1 MVLNDSILCGIEDW
15 PIKNMALE
23 KIGPYEFLGLLGRG
37 GMGSVYRGRHQESGE
52 IHAVKVLSQNVSHEA
67 HFRGRFESE
76 IQALI
81 KLDHPN
87 IVRILSYGQEDGNL
101 FFAMELVEGK
111 SLFQLQKKNHRFDWR
126 EILAIAKETAR
137 GLRHAHDRGIIH
149 RDLKPGNLMLPIDEN
164 GRHGQI
170 KITDFGIAKSFG
182 SSQNTGDNVLGT
194 MDFMSPE
201 QAKGQAV
208 TIRSDLY
215 SLGTVMFTLMSGKPP
230 FSGNSVEESLRNL
243 TRVPAPRISTVV
255 PDVPQEVDQLI
266 QKLMAKRPEE
276 RIQTAQALI
285 HQIEKTEK
293 LLLESSQAP
302 TIDSESLDQ
311 REETFEVTTPG
322 EFDSQASSQPGKAKD
337 LKSPKISADPTV
349 ALTDRGPQASE
360 SISRAREIDYF
371 NTVTDQIRKRDVFEK
386 QDDSI
391 FHRGGFWPVV
401 LALLAVVALA
411 GWGIY
416 QVSRPPTV
424 ENLYAKITGGA
435 NSPHFVLEEIA
446 QFLEFYPEDERT
458 PEVEQLQQIGRA
470 IQHYQRLTNTLS
482 VRANLP
488 GASRLTEMERQFL
501 EIIEL
506 TEENN
511 ELASAKMAAFVTVH
525 ENDSDLSPR
534 DRDCLEAARGY
545 RVKIDND
552 ARAQVLWNLQKV
564 RSAFDLAAAVQEP
577 ARAVPMYQ
585 SILELYGDLDWGSS
599 SEGDEGRRLM
609 DLVRKELDNATL
621 PSQQDSRLPEESVE
635 SFLSDPPLKPTD
647 KK

>member
-1 MVLNDSILCGIEDW
+1 
-15 PIKNMALE
+15 
-23 KIGPYEFLGLLGRG
+23 
-37 GMGSVYRGRHQESGE
+37 MGSVYRGRHQESGE
-52 IHAVKVLSQNVSHEA
+52 IHAVKVLCQNVSHEA

-111 SLFQLQKKNHRFDWR
+111 SLFQLQKKGHRFDWR
-126 EILAIAKETAR
+126 EILTIAKETGK

-215 SLGTVMFTLMSGKPP
+215 SLGTVMFTLMSGRPP

-255 PDVPQEVDQLI
+255 PDVPREVDQLI

-276 RIQTAQALI
+276 RIQTAQALL
-285 HQIEKTEK
+285 HQIEKTEE
-293 LLLESSQAP
+293 LLLQSSQAP
-302 TIDSESLDQ
+302 TIDSESPNQ
-311 REETFEVTTPG
+311 RDETFEVATP
-322 EFDSQASSQPGKAKD
+322 SKLVSRASSQAGEAED
-337 LKSPKISADPTV
+337 LKLPQDSADPTV
-349 ALTDRGPQASE
+349 AFTDRGLHKSD
-360 SISRAREIDYF
+360 SISKAREIDYF
-371 NTVTDQIRKRDVFEK
+371 NTVTDQIRKRDSFGK
-386 QDDSI
+386 HDDSI
-391 FHRGGFWPVV
+391 FHRGGFWPIV
-401 LALLAVVALA
+401 LALLTVVALA
-411 GWGIY
+411 VWGIY
-416 QVSRPPTV
+416 QVSRPPTA
-424 ENLYAKITGGA
+424 ENLYAKINGGA
-435 NSPHFVLEEIA
+435 ASPHFVLEEID
-446 QFLEFYPEDERT
+446 QFLEFYPNDERA
-458 PEVEQLQQIGRA
+458 PQVEQLQQIGRA

-488 GASRLTEMERQFL
+488 GDSRLTEMERQFL

-506 TEENN
+506 TEENK

-525 ENDSDLSPR
+525 ENDDALSQR
-534 DRDCLEAARGY
+534 DQGCLEAARGY
-545 RVKIDND
+545 RVKIEND
-552 ARAQVLWNLQKV
+552 ARAEVLWHLQKV
-564 RSAFDLAAAVQEP
+564 RSATKLAAAVNEP
-577 ARAVPMYQ
+577 SRAVPMYQ
-585 SILELYGDLDWGSS
+585 SILKLYGDVDWGLS

-609 DLVRKELDNATL
+609 DLVKRKLESATL
-621 PSQQDSRLPEESVE
+621 PPQQDSTPLKENDESSV
-635 SFLSDPPLKPTD
+635 SDPPPKASN
-647 KK
+647 KQ